1 MYTITLSKGN
11 PMSQRPI
18 FDIQS
23 THTIAGV
30 TIGNDIES
38 AERIRNAT
46 NAIFNIIDNQGLN
59 DWEISVVKKLVWPTG
74 DKNG

>member
-1 MYTITLSKGN
+1 MWSITISKGN
-11 PMSQRPI
+11 PISQRPI

-30 TIGNDIES
+30 TIL
-38 AERIRNAT
+38 NAT

>member
-1 MYTITLSKGN
+1 MYIINNSEEN
-11 PMSQRPI
+11 PMSP

-23 THTIAGV
+23 THTIAGITV
-30 TIGNDIES
+30 GNDIES

-46 NAIFNIIDNQGLN
+46 NAIFNIINNQDLSG
-59 DWEISVVKKLVWPTG
+59 WEISIVKKLVWPTG

>member
-1 MYTITLSKGN
+1 MNIKETVN
-11 PMSQRPI
+11 
-18 FDIQS
+18 
-23 THTIAGV
+23 
-30 TIGNDIES
+30 IGNDIES

-46 NAIFNIIDNQGLN
+46 NAIFNTIDNQGLN